1 MSLEVIKMKIRIDG
15 KYYEVKPGKNLLET
29 CLALGI
35 NVPHFCYHA
44 AMGSVGACRLCAVKK
59 FRDANDVTGKI
70 IMSCM
75 EPVADGLIVSVEDP
89 ETVAFRT
96 AILESLM
103 INHPHDCPVCD
114 EGGECHLQDMVVMT
128 GHNYRR
134 NEFRKRTYS
143 NQYLGP
149 FINHEMNRCIQCYRC
164 VRFYNDYAG
173 GKDLAVFGAHDH
185 VYFGRHEP
193 GVLENVFSGNLVEV
207 CPTGVFTDK
216 TLKEHYTRKW
226 DLTNAPSIC
235 THCSLGCNIIAGE
248 RYGSVRRIMSRYNGA
263 VNGYFI
269 CDRGR
274 FGYEFVNDQKR
285 PRKAQIRLSKD
296 AALTDATGEIIQ
308 SALSSAFSGSKKI
321 IGIGSSTAS
330 LEANYALSVL
340 VGKENFYHGVSGK
353 EQNLVNTAL
362 QILQNGS
369 AHSPSLKEI
378 EKADAVLVLGEDIT
392 NTAPMVALAVR
403 QATRTIPIEAGVKAG
418 IPAWNDTAQREL
430 AQDLKSP
437 VFIAS
442 PFQTQ
447 LDELAK
453 DIFRASFEDIAN
465 LGFAIA
471 SAFHE
476 CAPALKFMSDEML
489 KMAQK
494 IAKTLIEAKNPL
506 IITGIHSGSIDLLH
520 AASNIAEALN
530 LNAKKASLSLLVPDC
545 NSMGLAMMEGKS
557 LDDAFEV
564 INSGGADTMIILEND
579 LYRKAGKEVLDPV
592 FAKCKSVIVLDH
604 MMNETSSKA
613 DVLLPVGTFAEAE
626 GTLVNNEG
634 RAQRYYR
641 VLPLEKSEPESWR
654 RITELMNIAGN
665 SEGKAWKDFDDVVSA
680 MTDALPVFSMI
691 KGHIPDADF
700 RMINEKIKRQTIR
713 FSGRTAMNAKVD
725 VNEPKPPQDPDSPL
739 TFSMEGADERP
750 ASSLVPFYW
759 TPGWNSVQSMNFY
772 LDEPNGSLKGG
783 DPGIRLIETSENPS
797 LSFFMPGQLSFT
809 RKPDEWLFV
818 PVYQIFGSEPLS
830 AAAPAIKER
839 IPSPFILLNKQ
850 DVEKT
855 RKNEGDEVKIEVS
868 QKTLIVKLKID
879 ETIPSGVA
887 GLSTGLPGMP
897 YIDLPC
903 WGKLIKK

>member
-1 MSLEVIKMKIRIDG
+1 MMVKIQIDG
-15 KYYEVKPGKNLLET
+15 KYYDGKPGKNLLET

-59 FRDANDVTGKI
+59 YKDANDRKGRI

-75 EPVADGLIVSVEDP
+75 EPVTDGMIVSVEDP
-89 ETVAFRT
+89 DTVAFRA

-114 EGGECHLQDMVVMT
+114 EGGECHLQDMTVMT

-134 NEFRKRTYS
+134 FDFRKRTHN

-173 GKDLAVFGAHDH
+173 GKDLAVFGSHDH

-193 GVLENVFSGNLVEV
+193 GVLENEFSGNLVEV

-216 TLKEHYTRKW
+216 TLKGHYTRKW
-226 DLTNAPSIC
+226 DLTNAPSVC
-235 THCSLGCNIIAGE
+235 VHCSLGCNIIAGE
-248 RYGSVRRIMSRYNGA
+248 RYGSVRRIMSRYNGS

-274 FGYEFVNDQKR
+274 FGYEFVNDGNR
-285 PRKAQIRLSKD
+285 ARKTLIRSTKD
-296 AALTDATGEIIQ
+296 KILEDPPPDVID
-308 SALSSAFSGSKKI
+308 SALSAALSGSKKI
-321 IGIGSSTAS
+321 IGIGSPRAS
-330 LEANYALSVL
+330 LEANFTLSVL

-353 EQNLVNTAL
+353 EQKLINTAL
-362 QILQNGS
+362 QILQKGS
-369 AHSPSLKEI
+369 AYSPSLKEI
-378 EKADAVLVLGEDIT
+378 EKADAVLILGEDIT
-392 NTAPMVALAVR
+392 NTAPMAALAVR
-403 QATRTIPIEAGVKAG
+403 QATRNKPLELGVKAG
-418 IPAWNDTAQREL
+418 IPSWNDTAQREL

-437 VFIAS
+437 VFIAF

-447 LDELAK
+447 LDELAE
-453 DIFRASFEDIAN
+453 DTFRASFEDIAN

-476 CAPALKFMSDEML
+476 SAPPLKFMSDEML

-494 IAKTLIEAKNPL
+494 IYNILIEAKNPL
-506 IITGIHSGSIDLLH
+506 IITGIHSGSADILH

-530 LNAKKASLSLLVPDC
+530 LSGKKVSLSFLLTDC
-545 NSMGLAMMEGKS
+545 NSMGLGMMEGKS
-557 LDDAFEV
+557 LDDAV
-564 INSGGADTMIILEND
+564 DIVNGGGVDTMIILEND
-579 LYRKAGKEVLDPV
+579 LYRKADKEVLDPV
-592 FAKCKSVIVLDH
+592 FAKCNTVIVLDH

-613 DVLLPVGTFAEAE
+613 DILLPVGTFAEAE

-654 RITELMNIAGN
+654 RIRDLMKIAGKTEAA
-665 SEGKAWKDFDDVVSA
+665 SWTEFDDVVSS
-680 MTDALPVFSMI
+680 MTDTIPAFSKI
-691 KGHIPDADF
+691 KGHMPDADF
-700 RMINEKIKRQTIR
+700 RMLNQKIKRQTIR
-713 FSGRTAMNAKVD
+713 FSGRTAMNANIAVS
-725 VNEPKPPQDPDSPL
+725 EPKPPQDPDSPL
-739 TFSMEGADERP
+739 TFSMEGSDESP
-750 ASSLVPFYW
+750 PSSLVPYYW

-783 DPGIRLIETSENPS
+783 DPGIRLIETAENSS
-797 LSFFMPGQLSFT
+797 LSFFVPGELSFT
-809 RKPDEWLFV
+809 PKKDEWLLV

-830 AAAPAIKER
+830 ASAPAIKER
-839 IPSPFILLNKQ
+839 IPSPFILVNKQ
-850 DVEKT
+850 DAEKT
-855 RKNEGDEVKIEVS
+855 GKNEGDEITIEIS
-868 QKTLIVKLKID
+868 QKILKVKVKID
-879 ETIPSGVA
+879 ETIPSGSA
-887 GLSTGLPGMP
+887 GLSFGLPGMP
-897 YIDLPC
+897 FVNLPC
-903 WGKLIKK
+903 WGKIK

>member
-1 MSLEVIKMKIRIDG
+1 MMVKIQIDG

-59 FRDANDVTGKI
+59 YRDASDVKGKI

-75 EPVADGLIVSVEDP
+75 EPVVDGLIIAVEDP
-89 ETVAFRT
+89 ETVDFRT

-134 NEFRKRTYS
+134 NEFKKRTYP

-173 GKDLAVFGAHDH
+173 GKDLSVFGAHDH

-193 GVLENVFSGNLVEV
+193 GVLESVFSGNLVEV

-274 FGYEFVNDQKR
+274 FGYEFVNDRNKPKNVMVR
-285 PRKAQIRLSKD
+285 VSKD
-296 AALTDATGEIIQ
+296 KALEEASPETTG
-308 SALSSAFSGSKKI
+308 SALSAALSGPKKI
-321 IGIGSSTAS
+321 IGIGSPAAS
-330 LEANYALSVL
+330 LEANFALSTL
-340 VGKENFYHGVSGK
+340 VGKENFYHGISAK
-353 EQNLVNTAL
+353 EQTLVKMVL
-362 QILQNGS
+362 QILQTGS

-378 EKADAVLVLGEDIT
+378 EKADAVLILGEDIT
-392 NTAPMVALAVR
+392 NTAPMAALAVR
-403 QATRTIPIEAGVKAG
+403 QAARTIPLEAGVKAG
-418 IPAWNDTAQREL
+418 IPAWNDAAQREL

-442 PFQTQ
+442 PFSTQ
-447 LDELAK
+447 LDELAA
-453 DIFRASFEDIAN
+453 DTCRASFEDIAK
-465 LGFAIA
+465 LGFAVA
-471 SAFHE
+471 SLLHE
-476 CAPALKFMSDEML
+476 GAPVVKGMEGENLKL
-489 KMAQK
+489 AKK
-494 IAKTLIEAKNPL
+494 IAAALAEAKNPV
-506 IITGIHSGSIDLLH
+506 IITGTHCGSTDIIQ
-520 AASNIAEALN
+520 AASNIAEALH
-530 LNAKKASLSLLVPDC
+530 LNNKKASLSFLLPDC
-545 NSMGLAMMEGKS
+545 NSMGLGMMDGKS
-557 LDDAFEV
+557 LDDAVSV
-564 INSGGADTMIILEND
+564 INGSGVDTMIVMEND
-579 LYRKAGKEVLDPV
+579 LYRRAGKDVLDTA
-592 FAKCKSVIVLDH
+592 FAKVSTVIVLDH
-604 MMNETSSKA
+604 RMNETSSKA
-613 DVLLPVGTFAEAE
+613 DILIPVGTFAEAE
-626 GTLVNNEG
+626 GTLVSNEG

-641 VLPLEKSEPESWR
+641 VLPPEKSVPESWR
-654 RITELMNIAGN
+654 ELKELMVIAG
-665 SEGKAWKDFDDVVSA
+665 KADGSGWKDFDDVVNA
-680 MTDALPVFSMI
+680 MTGLPAFSKIM
-691 KGHIPDADF
+691 GHMPDADF
-700 RMINEKIKRQTIR
+700 RMMNEKIKRQTIR
-713 FSGRTAMNAKVD
+713 FSGRTAMNAKTD
-725 VNEPKPPQDPDSPL
+725 VSEPKPPQDPDSPL

-750 ASSLVPFYW
+750 ASSLVPYYW

-783 DPGIRLIETSENPS
+783 DPGIRLIETSPNPT
-797 LSFFMPGQLSFT
+797 LSFFTPGQLSFT
-809 RKPDEWLFV
+809 PKKDEWLFV

-830 AAAPAIKER
+830 ASAHAISERVPKPFAMMNLKDAERAGKKENDL
-839 IPSPFILLNKQ
+839 I
-850 DVEKT
+850 
-855 RKNEGDEVKIEVS
+855 KIEIS
-868 QKTLIVKLKID
+868 QKIIEVCVKVDKYL
-879 ETIPSGVA
+879 PSGIA
-887 GLSTGLPGMP
+887 GLSAGLPGMP
-897 YIDLPC
+897 FVDFPC
-903 WGKLIKK
+903 RGKIVD